1 MIFIFKLILLL
12 IIAAV
17 FIVIAIWCRK
27 RHTQFTTNAVEV
39 NGTSVG
45 SIRVDL
51 PREVKTMYAQK
62 VFFDCP
68 FTKKRRYAISDVAS
82 ETPKNDEGK
91 QVKVYVAT
99 APPHGAKL
107 NLSSSLVVSLVFFV
121 MGSFWLFFAIYYA
134 AKHV

>member
-27 RHTQFTTNAVEV
+27 RHTQFMTNAVEV

-68 FTKKRRYAISDVAS
+68 FTKKDDMQSAMWPLKRQKMMKESRLKSMW
-82 ETPKNDEGK
+82 
-91 QVKVYVAT
+91 QLRHRT
-99 APPHGAKL
+99 AQ
-107 NLSSSLVVSLVFFV
+107 SS
-121 MGSFWLFFAIYYA
+121 I
-134 AKHV
+134 